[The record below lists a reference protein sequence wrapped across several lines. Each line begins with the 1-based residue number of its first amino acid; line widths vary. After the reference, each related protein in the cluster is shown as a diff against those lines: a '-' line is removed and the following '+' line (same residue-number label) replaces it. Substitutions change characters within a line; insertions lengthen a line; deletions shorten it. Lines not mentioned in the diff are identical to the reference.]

1 MPYKYNIYGYRVLI
15 CSVIVYQ
22 LYILWTCI
30 QSYYLF
36 AWEGDDKEVVPKFVQ
51 LPAIQDGNVDLLY
64 AQPEALF
71 TGKAMSKILRSDK
84 YQKRLGAI
92 VVDEIH
98 IVTQW

>member
-15 CSVIVYQ
+15 CSVIVCQ

-51 LPAIQDGNVDLLY
+51 LAAIQDGNVDLLY
-64 AQPEALF
+64 AHPEALF

-92 VVDEIH
+92 VVDEVH